1 MLKVAREF
9 FGESVDPFT
18 ILLENAGV
26 ADGITSCISGRNFR
40 CANMAVK
47 RGLSVEIEEK
57 ELNGQQLQGT
67 FTAKESNSLLNA
79 RGGQGDYPLFTTFA
93 LPMSTCVVNPTISE
107 NELGGSRQS
116 SGLFGQR

>member
-1 MLKVAREF
+1 MPRPTRLSKMLKVAREF

-47 RGLSVEIEEK
+47 RGLSVVEIEEK

-79 RGGQGDYPLFTTFA
+79 RGRQGDYPLFTTFA

-107 NELGGSRQS
+107 ST
-116 SGLFGQR
+116 